1 MSSEHAASAK
11 QAVSIELP
19 MSAEHP
25 MSAGSLM
32 SAGSPMSS
40 EHPVKAEQA
49 VSTDGDA
56 GRPLIRVLIADDEAL
71 VRAGFRAL
79 VDAMPDLTVIA
90 EAADGVAAVREC
102 RRSRPDVVLMDIRM
116 PVMNGLEAT
125 RLIAAESAGG
135 PARSAG
141 AVDEPDRAGRRGDR
155 RDQAEAG
162 PWPRILIIT
171 TFDDDEYVFEALRA
185 GAAGFI
191 LKDTQ
196 PENLLAAIR
205 TVAAGDAL
213 LAPGITRRLIAEFV
227 RRPDPAASLGGDR
240 ALLTATLTERERAV
254 LTHIA
259 NGYSNTEIA
268 LALYVSVSTVKT
280 HVSHLLAKLAAR
292 DRAQL
297 VIAAYES
304 GLVTP
309 GNAAE

>member
-1 MSSEHAASAK
+1 MH
-11 QAVSIELP
+11 
-19 MSAEHP
+19 
-25 MSAGSLM
+25 
-32 SAGSPMSS
+32 
-40 EHPVKAEQA
+40 
-49 VSTDGDA
+49 A
-56 GRPLIRVLIADDEAL
+56 GRPGPADDDGDPPPPPIRVLIADDEGL

-79 VDAMPDLTVIA
+79 VEATPDLTVVA

-125 RLIAAESAGG
+125 RMIAADAVRPG
-135 PARSAG
+135 PS
-141 AVDEPDRAGRRGDR
+141 
-155 RDQAEAG
+155 
-162 PWPRILIIT
+162 ILVVT
-171 TFDDDEYVFEALRA
+171 TFDDDDYVFEALRA

-213 LAPGITRRLIAEFV
+213 LAPAVTRRLIAAFV
-227 RRPDPAASLGGDR
+227 QTPAPPSGPR
-240 ALLTATLTERERAV
+240 AGLSSTLTERERAV

-259 NGYSNTEIA
+259 NGYSNAEIA
-268 LALYVSVSTVKT
+268 QALYVSVSTVKT
-280 HVSHLLAKLAAR
+280 HVGHLLAKLAAR

-304 GLVTP
+304 GLVVP
-309 GNAAE
+309 GGPVP